1 MSLVTPY
8 SRPDQCARRSI
19 RCRSFT
25 SAAVGAAGERSPADG
40 RTRDTTCP
48 AFHPVAD
55 GSLARH
61 MSTTPMVTSAIP
73 MTSWV

>member
-8 SRPDQCARRSI
+8 SRPDQFARI

-25 SAAVGAAGERSPADG
+25 SAAPGAAGERSPADG

-61 MSTTPMVTSAIP
+61 MSKTPMVTSAIP